1 MALHNL
7 VLDFYGKYN
16 SNAEERKASTI
27 DFSLK
32 WILGKGT
39 FPMMEKY

>member
-1 MALHNL
+1 MALHYL

-27 DFSLK
+27 DFSLE